1 MSTPDIFVSPQEL
14 AAQLGAPD
22 LVVVDGS
29 WHMPAAGRSGGQEF
43 EEQHIPGAV
52 FFDLDAISDHSS
64 DLPHMLPTPE
74 AFAAAVGALGITDG
88 ARIVVYDS
96 AGLFSAARVWWT
108 FKTFGVKDVR
118 ILQGGLPRWL
128 AEGRSVEKG
137 PATRPAAQFTPHFDA
152 SRVADIEQVA
162 QISQDHS
169 AQILDARAAARFRGE
184 VPEPRPGLRS
194 GHIPGAL
201 NLPFDAV
208 VENGQIASPAKVK
221 AALESAGVDLSR
233 PVVTSCGSG
242 VTASVL
248 WLALESIG
256 KPPQALYDGSWTEWG
271 SSDKP
276 LATG

>member
-1 MSTPDIFVSPQEL
+1 MSTPDIFISSQDL
-14 AAQLGAPD
+14 AAQLGTTD

-29 WHMPAAGRSGGQEF
+29 WHMPAAGRSGAQEF

-64 DLPHMLPTPE
+64 DLPHMLPSPE
-74 AFAAAVGALGITDG
+74 AFGTAVGALGISDG

-96 AGLFSAARVWWT
+96 VGLFSAARVWWT

-118 ILQGGLPRWL
+118 ILEGGLPRWL
-128 AEGRSVEKG
+128 AEGRPVEKG
-137 PATRPAAQFTPHFDA
+137 ASTRPAAQFTPHFDA

-208 VENGQIASPAKVK
+208 VENGQIASAEKVK
-221 AALESAGVDLSR
+221 AALEHAGVDLSR